1 MYPTDYKNDL
11 REDETKYFAV
21 LIGMKVRILK
31 DVLVEIAKPR
41 LDEVWDKQL
50 KKWDEFPV
58 EKIEPTG
65 NFTNMTTFEGDIYL
79 HVPNYA
85 FELLKG

>member
-1 MYPTDYKNDL
+1 M
-11 REDETKYFAV
+11 YFAV

-31 DVLVEIAKPR
+31 DVLVELAKPR

-50 KKWDEFPV
+50 NRWDEFPI
-58 EKIEPTG
+58 EKIDKAG
-65 NFTNMTTFEGDIYL
+65 NFSNLTTFDGDVYM